1 MVDAGVS
8 FTICVPIAF
17 VTFSTAGLK
26 TLVPQA
32 RSRIIAAG
40 PFHNLVLWVFL
51 ASVTRLGLFSLAS
64 YVSGYQHI
72 SDVGQVV
79 ISVDAVSRFF
89 MIVASTI

>member
-1 MVDAGVS
+1 MIDAGAS
-8 FTICVPIAF
+8 FFICIPIAF
-17 VTFSTAGLK
+17 VTFSTASLR

-51 ASVTRLGLFSLAS
+51 VSVTRLGLFSLAS
-64 YVSGYQHI
+64 FVSGYRNI

-79 ISVDAVSRFF
+79 ISVDAVSQF
-89 MIVASTI
+89 S